1 MSDEHG
7 GDDHGGDGPG
17 EGRRSVR
24 AGSATEDLLVESTL
38 RCLGRAGVAGA
49 TARTIT
55 ADAGVNL
62 AAITYHFGSKDQL
75 VDRALVRAV
84 RRLLDPVI
92 ALLESD
98 PGALARALAS
108 VEERAAEGGAPC
120 ALYAEAAARAV
131 RSDVVARGWA
141 ESHEALRA
149 AIDGNPK
156 GSLIVTAIVGTLTA
170 ASAGAAPEP
179 GALVALATG

>member
-1 MSDEHG
+1 MSDTHDE
-7 GDDHGGDGPG
+7 DGRREDGRG
-17 EGRRSVR
+17 EGRRS
-24 AGSATEDLLVESTL
+24 AKPGSATEDLLVESTL
-38 RCLGRAGVAGA
+38 RCLGRAGVSGA

-55 ADAGVNL
+55 AEAGVNL

-98 PGALARALAS
+98 PGALARALAA

-141 ESHEALRA
+141 ESHDALRA
-149 AIDGNPK
+149 TIDGNPK
-156 GSLIVTAIVGTLTA
+156 GALIVTAIIGTLTA
-170 ASAGAAPEP
+170 ASAGDGPEP
-179 GALVALATG
+179 GALVALAKG